1 MLRLLA
7 KPFKI
12 KNFTYSIVSLFT
24 FFRKKLSYL
33 KYKTIMAKKNT
44 SVTQN
49 PKAAAPR
56 ASVSKTDAATKTYF
70 WKTQLNIVVTFF
82 VLGFLLYGYSLKSD
96 YVLDD
101 QIVITDNQF
110 TKKGFGGIGDIMS
123 KETFVGYFGLQ
134 KNLVMGARYRPLSLV
149 TFAIEWGI
157 FAPAES
163 SLPKIAS
170 GAKRD
175 ASFYN
180 GPEYA
185 TLRSVHHFFNILL
198 YCLSALLLYRVLLML
213 FPPKEEEQWYFN
225 LPFIASLLF
234 LLHPIHVEA
243 VANIKGRDEILSFI
257 GCFATLYYILK
268 YKDFGGFFN
277 IVKAIMTFFLALLAK
292 ENALTFLA
300 IIPLTLFCFRNET
313 IKGALRSVLPLLF
326 ITLFYL
332 LIRYAIIGY
341 MLSNGKEITDLM
353 NNPFYG
359 MSFGDRFATV
369 FYTLGRYVQLLF
381 FPHPLTHDYYPYQI
395 PIMHWSNWE
404 SVASLVLYI
413 AMITYGLWS
422 VLKNKSIIGFGILFY
437 LITLSIVSNI
447 PFSVGTF
454 MNDRFIYLSSVGFC
468 LIIAYGLVCVAT
480 KINPKMLGMGI
491 LALFCLAYSFKTITR
506 VPDWKNTLSLNTSA
520 INVSPN
526 SARANLFYGVALFQE
541 AMKATNLDERKELMY
556 KALPYTEKAISILP
570 SYGSAMHM
578 SSGLDAE
585 IYQYDKDIDK
595 ILNKYA
601 SYLRYRELLSIEDI
615 ATNGT
620 FIDKYLSYLGNTPEY
635 KEKMIA
641 FYLKIIPM
649 FLSEKKDATNAI
661 RYASNALRIDP
672 GNLEIS
678 GLMAKAQ
685 QMKSIEKK

>member
-1 MLRLLA
+1 
-7 KPFKI
+7 
-12 KNFTYSIVSLFT
+12 
-24 FFRKKLSYL
+24 
-33 KYKTIMAKKNT
+33 MAKKNIIP
-44 SVTQN
+44 SQN
-49 PKAAAPR
+49 PKPAAPR
-56 ASVSKTDAATKTYF
+56 ASVSTTPATPKSSF
-70 WKTQLNIVVTFF
+70 WKTQLKTVITFF

-134 KNLVMGARYRPLSLV
+134 KNLVMGSRYRPLSLV

-163 SLPKIAS
+163 SLPKITA
-170 GAKRD
+170 GTKRD
-175 ASFYN
+175 AAFYN
-180 GPEYA
+180 GSEHA
-185 TLRSVHHFFNILL
+185 LIRIVHHFFNIFL

-213 FPPKEEEQWYFN
+213 FLSKEDEKWYFN

-268 YKDFGGFFN
+268 YKDFGGAFN
-277 IVKAIMTFFLALLAK
+277 IIKAIIVFFLALLAK

-300 IIPLTLFCFRNET
+300 VIPLTLFCFRNET
-313 IKGALRSVLPLLF
+313 IGGALKSVLPLLF
-326 ITLFYL
+326 VTLFYL
-332 LIRYAIIGY
+332 LIRYSIIGY

-359 MSFGDRFATV
+359 MSLGERFATV

-381 FPHPLTHDYYPYQI
+381 LPHPLTHDYYPFQI
-395 PIMHWSNWE
+395 PVMHWSDWE
-404 SVASLVLYI
+404 SVVSLVLYVGLL
-413 AMITYGLWS
+413 AYGVWS
-422 VLKNKSIIGFGILFY
+422 VLKNKSVVGFGILFY

-468 LIIAYGLVCVAT
+468 LIIAYGLLGLSA
-480 KINPKMLGMGI
+480 KINFKMLGIAIFG
-491 LALFCLAYSFKTITR
+491 LLSLAYSFKTIMR
-506 VPDWKNTLSLNTSA
+506 VPDWKSTLSLNSSA

-541 AMKATNLDERKELMY
+541 AMKTNDLDQRKALMY
-556 KALPYTEKAISILP
+556 KALPYTEKAVSIVP

-578 SSGLDAE
+578 ASGIDAE

-601 SYLRYRELLSIEDI
+601 SYLRYRELLSIEDV
-615 ATNGT
+615 ATSGT
-620 FIDKYLSYLGNTPEY
+620 FIDKYLGYLGPKPEY
-635 KEKMIA
+635 KEKMMA
-641 FYLKIIPM
+641 FYMKIIPM
-649 FLSEKKDATNAI
+649 FLDEKKDPTNAI

-678 GLMAKAQ
+678 GLMGKAQ
-685 QMKSIEKK
+685 QMKASNPIK

>member
-1 MLRLLA
+1 
-7 KPFKI
+7 
-12 KNFTYSIVSLFT
+12 
-24 FFRKKLSYL
+24 
-33 KYKTIMAKKNT
+33 MAKRNT
-44 SVTQN
+44 PPIQN
-49 PKAAAPR
+49 PKVVTPSR
-56 ASVSKTDAATKTYF
+56 ASVSTIPVSAKSSF
-70 WKTQLNIVVTFF
+70 WKVHINIVITF
-82 VLGFLLYGYSLKSD
+82 LALSFLLYGYSLKSD

-101 QIVITDNQF
+101 QIVITENQF
-110 TKKGFGGIGDIMS
+110 TKKGFSGIGDIMS

-134 KNLVMGARYRPLSLV
+134 KDLVMGARYRPLSLV
-149 TFAIEWGI
+149 TFAIEWGL
-157 FAPAES
+157 FAPSES
-163 SLPKIAS
+163 SLPKAAP
-170 GAKRD
+170 GTKRD

-180 GPEYA
+180 EPAYS

-198 YCLSALLLYRVLLML
+198 YCLSAILLYRVLLML
-213 FPPKEEEQWYFN
+213 FPIKEDEKWYFN
-225 LPFIASLLF
+225 LPFITALLF

-257 GCFATLYYILK
+257 GCFATIYYVLK
-268 YKDFGGFFN
+268 YKDFGGFSN
-277 IVKAIMTFFLALLAK
+277 IIKAIVVFFLALLAK
-292 ENALTFLA
+292 ENTLTFLA

-313 IKGALRSVLPLLF
+313 IGGALRSVLPLVF
-326 ITLFYL
+326 VTLFYL
-332 LIRYAIIGY
+332 LIRYSIIGY

-359 MSFGDRFATV
+359 MSVGDRFATV
-369 FYTLGRYVQLLF
+369 FYTLGRYIQLLF

-404 SVASLVLYI
+404 SVASLVLYV
-413 AMITYGLWS
+413 ALAAYGIWS
-422 VLKNKSIIGFGILFY
+422 VLKNKSIVGFGILFY

-468 LIIAYGLVCVAT
+468 LVIAYGLVYLSN
-480 KINPKMLGMGI
+480 KINLQTLGLGVFG
-491 LALFCLAYSFKTITR
+491 LFCLAYSFKTMVR
-506 VPDWKNTLSLNTSA
+506 VPDWKSTLSLNTSA

-541 AMKATNLDERKELMY
+541 AMKTNDLDERKALMY

-570 SYGSAMHM
+570 TYGSAMHM

-595 ILNKYA
+595 ILNRYA
-601 SYLRYRELLSIEDI
+601 SYLRYRELLSIEDV
-615 ATNGT
+615 ATGGT
-620 FIDKYLSYLGNTPEY
+620 FIDKYLNYFAGIPAY
-635 KEKMIA
+635 KEKMTA

-649 FLSEKKDATNAI
+649 FLDEKKDATNAI

-672 GNLEIS
+672 GNLDIS
-678 GLMAKAQ
+678 ALMAKAQ
-685 QMKSIEKK
+685 QMKMGSPIK